1 MNKKYKEFDL
11 SKVLSGAKVETRDGR
26 KVKYIHLIND
36 TTNPRPLVG
45 VVEDPSGGHDDIM
58 NFDENGRFWDT
69 KNESSLDLLIVEEV
83 KVNYVNVY
91 KYNDGRLYC
100 SSFSYETKQK
110 AIENICAPINS
121 KYLKT
126 IELTDEVDEV
136 VEETQDDY
144 DVKQFNDFTDMI
156 EYLLKYTK

>member
-11 SKVLSGAKVETRDGR
+11 KQALNGAKVETRDGR
-26 KVKYIHLIND
+26 KVKYVHLIND

-69 KNESSLDLLIVEEV
+69 KNESKLDLLIVEEV
-83 KVNYVNVY
+83 KTHYINVY
-91 KYNDGRLYC
+91 KYDNGILMLSTFAYN
-100 SSFSYETKQK
+100 SKQE
-110 AIENICAPINS
+110 AIENISEPKNS

-126 IELTDEVDEV
+126 IEVTDEVDEV
-136 VEETQDDY
+136 VEEALDDVY
-144 DVKQFNDFTDMI
+144 VKHFNDFSDMMD
-156 EYLLKYTK
+156 YLIKNS